1 MLSACTGHSST
12 QVPQSMQM
20 SSLTSA
26 FSLTLIASTGHADAQ
41 AAQPVHVALSTF
53 TAIMV
58 LPRCTPDT
66 GFPIYLF
73 PLGNNP
79 NKRRSGAIIPYVLFW
94 FILFHLLVR
103 SSPTQREKQVHE
115 PKLKSKKD
123 KEIKER
129 DNNRPRHKPV
139 RKSNRSKKRDEHP
152 NQNQQ

>member
-12 QVPQSMQM
+12 QVPQSIQV

-26 FSLTLIASTGHADAQ
+26 FSVTFIASTGHADAQ

-73 PLGNNP
+73 PSGNNQ
-79 NKRRSGAIIPYVLFW
+79 NKRRSGTIIPYI
-94 FILFHLLVR
+94 FILVYTDPSSCSLVSHSKR
-103 SSPTQREKQVHE
+103 KTDTQIQAQ
-115 PKLKSKKD
+115 D
-123 KEIKER
+123 Q
-129 DNNRPRHKPV
+129 
-139 RKSNRSKKRDEHP
+139 KRQG
-152 NQNQQ
+152 NKGT

>member
-26 FSLTLIASTGHADAQ
+26 FSVTLIASTGHADTQ

-73 PLGNNP
+73 PLGNNL
-79 NKRRSGAIIPYVLFW
+79 NKRRSGTIIPYI
-94 FILFHLLVR
+94 FILVYTVPFSCSLVSHSKR
-103 SSPTQREKQVHE
+103 KTDTQIQAQVQ
-115 PKLKSKKD
+115 
-123 KEIKER
+123 
-129 DNNRPRHKPV
+129 
-139 RKSNRSKKRDEHP
+139 KRQG
-152 NQNQQ
+152 NKGT